1 MSNLLS
7 NSVKIKAPDFL
18 NPPKY
23 ESGIANGWI
32 LESRNAGIIR
42 PKNQEPY
49 EGELILLASRWGL
62 QEDLTPL
69 KTIGFTELNSVAAAR
84 TLEPGSVR
92 FFLVLLPVGTKY
104 PRPVGPTPIN
114 NEHLNNARSFDSLD
128 DALGAFHGKR
138 S

>member
-7 NSVKIKAPDFL
+7 SAVKIKAPDFL
-18 NPPKY
+18 HPPQYNP
-23 ESGIANGWI
+23 GIANAWI

-62 QEDLTPL
+62 QDDLTPL

-92 FFLVLLPVGTKY
+92 FFLVLLPKY

-114 NEHLNNARSFDSLD
+114 GEHLNNSRSFDSLD